1 MSRNHHYH
9 LTIAAG
15 GKLSKMVFPRDGMVD
30 DELAAEA
37 GLKPPGR
44 SLVP

>member
-9 LTIAAG
+9 LTKAAE
-15 GKLSKMVFPRDGMVD
+15 GKLSKMAFPCDGMAD